1 MTWKLKEGQVLAYIY
16 RIVQKQPPRGVPR
29 KRCSKNMQ
37 QMYRWHPWVN
47 TLRHG
52 CSPVNLLHIFGTPF
66 PKNTSGRLILIVL
79 CRTQQFPVYLIL
91 LWPYSRGIFK
101 TLSKTLDWA
110 YFCKST
116 EWLIAVFGKNS
127 IKNVWQGPRYASI
140 WRYFES
146 F

>member
-37 QMYRWHPWVN
+37 QIYRMTPMGEHPSSWVFS
-47 TLRHG
+47 
-52 CSPVNLLHIFGTPF
+52 CKLLHIFGTPF

-91 LWPYSRGIFK
+91 LWPYIRGIFK
-101 TLSKTLDWA
+101 TLSKILDWA

-127 IKNVWQGPRYASI
+127 IKNVWRGPKYASI